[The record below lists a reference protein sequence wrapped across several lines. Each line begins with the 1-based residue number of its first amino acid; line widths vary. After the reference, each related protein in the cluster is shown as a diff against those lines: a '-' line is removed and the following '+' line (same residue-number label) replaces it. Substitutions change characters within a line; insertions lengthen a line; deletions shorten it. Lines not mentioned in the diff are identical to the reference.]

1 MENMSLRND
10 KKQPG
15 QGEVR
20 KSVNPYFDEKQ
31 CNYDERKG
39 RNTNCCVDLL
49 RKERGGICNS
59 KCKISFGNNI
69 FKGRK
74 GESFFEESSV
84 NERNS
89 RQEKCHRGNIAVV
102 DATQRRLTQLSKKSN
117 DVGSS
122 KESAAQDYVYN
133 NKDVGNHS
141 DMYGDD
147 RGCYHPSFET
157 NFGIHENT
165 IDCNSSWTR
174 NTGVDSKSQYQPST
188 YLDITFDQKTG
199 EGTISDLERDNL
211 SCGYEP
217 DMATFSI
224 LKKQDDVDYCKN
236 IVHTDTEQTTTCD
249 SQQNLLD
256 DYRNGFYTNSQNT
269 ININSV
275 QYVSDI
281 FHNNVSESVMK
292 PVLFESGN
300 RDQYCSKKD
309 SHILSNINNVHF
321 PYVIYDVN
329 DCHDELKKR
338 TCEGLDNEGNEKA
351 IMGERAQCEM
361 ISNEAYLPCMS
372 YADDELSYIEKEKH
386 AIASHGKYV
395 HIANPFNLIH
405 MPIEKSSNM
414 QENDIPK
421 NQKKMFANL
430 SANSDHT
437 TGERD
442 MRMNE
447 RENVLTSYNY
457 KFSDARHVNLENN
470 FDMNNTHNNSVMS
483 KLKDGMSHFKGE
495 EKAQIDY
502 HTSFNVQQKNYFLPK
517 GKIYNKDVVEAVH
530 EPCKNLIH
538 SFSGQNEDSSS
549 DSFTTMRTL
558 KGNYDHKNMSNYES
572 KDSES
577 VYHMQR
583 IYKEN
588 SHAYPSCEGKDM
600 EKYHPNVSYPCSYID
615 GCDVNHEAY
624 DQEHDMKTESKGIV
638 NVPIFKKDE
647 IHKAIAANA
656 AISGKAE
663 SACTSAFSANNTREN
678 CKHSNTYN
686 HGHPSGR
693 EYLKKFLDNKYT
705 VDEIRN
711 CIPEPM
717 LFTKQT
723 FDVPQIIHGL
733 TKKHKNGIVSEC
745 KEDTIIE
752 YNNKWRLVKGK
763 RFEINQNE
771 NIKSVEESA
780 LSFQKYLDE
789 KNDNTKR
796 ILINSNFNSLTGKL
810 VINPFYNKENEKVND
825 SRRIYDYKDITHSF
839 PNYYNIPKK
848 EDQNGNIIEW
858 NRKHD
863 LENITKKNIAFAQI
877 EECSN
882 YKNTYEQEL
891 KKRPIIKKQSIALC
905 GDYHLKGKVKEFLY
919 QKVKDCFSINLFNPN
934 VSSA

>member
-1 MENMSLRND
+1 MENMSLRNG
-10 KKQPG
+10 KKQSRE
-15 QGEVR
+15 GEVR

-31 CNYDERKG
+31 YNYDERKV

-49 RKERGGICNS
+49 RKERGDICNS
-59 KCKISFGNNI
+59 KCKISFENNI

-74 GESFFEESSV
+74 SESFFEESSL

-89 RQEKCHRGNIAVV
+89 RQEKRRRGNIAAV
-102 DATQRRLTQLSKKSN
+102 DGTQWRLTQLSKKSN
-117 DVGSS
+117 DVRSS
-122 KESAAQDYVYN
+122 KESAVQDYVCN

-157 NFGIHENT
+157 TFGIHENT

-174 NTGVDSKSQYQPST
+174 NTEVDNKSQYHPST
-188 YLDITFDQKTG
+188 YLDITFDRKTG

-217 DMATFSI
+217 DIATFSI
-224 LKKQDDVDYCKN
+224 LKKQDDIYYCKN
-236 IVHTDTEQTTTCD
+236 NVHTDTEQTTTCD

-275 QYVSDI
+275 QNVSDI
-281 FHNNVSESVMK
+281 FHNNVSEDMME
-292 PVLFESGN
+292 PVLFESGS
-300 RDQYCSKKD
+300 RDKHCSKKY
-309 SHILSNINNVHF
+309 SHILSNNNSVHF
-321 PYVIYDVN
+321 PYVLYDVN

-338 TCEGLDNEGNEKA
+338 TCEGLHNERNEKA
-351 IMGERAQCEM
+351 IKGERAQCEM
-361 ISNEAYLPCMS
+361 ISNEAYLPCMP
-372 YADDELSYIEKEKH
+372 YADDELAYIEREKH
-386 AIASHGKYV
+386 AHASNGKHV

-405 MPIEKSSNM
+405 MPIEESPNM
-414 QENDIPK
+414 EETDISK
-421 NQKKMFANL
+421 NQEKMFAKLYTNI
-430 SANSDHT
+430 DHT
-437 TGERD
+437 TREGD

-447 RENVLTSYNY
+447 RENVLTPYNY
-457 KFSDARHVNLENN
+457 KISDARHVNLVNN
-470 FDMNNTHNNSVMS
+470 FEMNNVHNNGVMS
-483 KLKDGMSHFKGE
+483 KLKDRMSHFKGE

-502 HTSFNVQQKNYFLPK
+502 HTCFNAQQKNHFLPK

-530 EPCKNLIH
+530 EPCKNMIH
-538 SFSGQNEDSSS
+538 SLSEQNEHSGS
-549 DSFTTMRTL
+549 DCFTTMRTL
-558 KGNYDHKNMSNYES
+558 KGNYDHKKMPNYES
-572 KDSES
+572 KDSEP

-588 SHAYPSCEGKDM
+588 SPTYPSCEGKDI
-600 EKYHPNVSYPCSYID
+600 EKYHTNVSYPCSYTD
-615 GCDVNHEAY
+615 WCDVNREAY
-624 DQEHDMKTESKGIV
+624 DQTRDVKTESKGIE

-647 IHKAIAANA
+647 MHKAIAANA
-656 AISGKAE
+656 ATSGKAE
-663 SACTSAFSANNTREN
+663 SACKRAFSANKTREN
-678 CKHSNTYN
+678 GKHSNTYSR
-686 HGHPSGR
+686 GHPSGK

-705 VDEIRN
+705 IDEIRN
-711 CIPEPM
+711 SIPEPM
-717 LFTKQT
+717 LLTKQT

-763 RFEINQNE
+763 QFEINQNE
-771 NIKSVEESA
+771 NTKSVEESA
-780 LSFQKYLDE
+780 ISFQKYLDK

-796 ILINSNFNSLTGKL
+796 ILKNSNFNSLTGKL
-810 VINPFYNKENEKVND
+810 VINPFYNHENEKVND
-825 SRRIYDYKDITHSF
+825 LRRIYDYKDITHSF
-839 PNYYNIPKK
+839 PNHYNVPKK
-848 EDQNGNIIEW
+848 EDKNGNIIEW

-863 LENITKKNIAFAQI
+863 LENITKKNISFAQI

-882 YKNTYEQEL
+882 HKNTYEQEH

-905 GDYHLKGKVKEFLY
+905 GDYHLKGKVKEFLF

-934 VSSA
+934 V